1 MRMRYQEASHIPPP
15 TDIALLECRLT
26 EEAQEQLALTD
37 DFDLLEADF
46 FDDESIVIVFRLRR
60 TNGTSHSKVHIRG

>member
-1 MRMRYQEASHIPPP
+1 MRYEASHIPLP
-15 TDIALLECRLT
+15 IEVALLECRIP
-26 EEAQEQLALTD
+26 EEARERLAMAD

-60 TNGTSHSKVHIRG
+60 TNGNLNSRINVRG